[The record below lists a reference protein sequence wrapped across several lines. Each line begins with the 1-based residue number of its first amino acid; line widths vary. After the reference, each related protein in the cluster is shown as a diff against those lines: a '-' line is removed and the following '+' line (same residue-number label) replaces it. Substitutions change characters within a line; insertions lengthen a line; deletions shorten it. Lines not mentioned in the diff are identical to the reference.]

1 MSKKR
6 YVDTKFWVDTYI
18 VEKDP
23 IEKLLFLYLLTN
35 TLTNILGIYEISIRQ
50 IAFDTGIDKD
60 MVINILKRFDTDGK
74 VKYEDG
80 WVALKNFTKHQLD
93 NPKINAGIE
102 SLLKEAPIKL
112 IKWVEI
118 NFDRLCIDYESLSH
132 LNTNLNTNNNTN
144 PNVITEIKFDYTKG
158 VFEGITDDYK
168 SELKKQYPN
177 CNIDMELKRM
187 ADWLIDKP
195 ADDPDIKKQGKRTFI
210 NDWLKNNYTK
220 PTKESENKYS
230 EIKDN
235 MPTLTEH
242 LRKGE

>member
-1 MSKKR
+1 MNSK
-6 YVDTKFWVDTYI
+6 
-18 VEKDP
+18 
-23 IEKLLFLYLLTN
+23 EKLVFIYLITN
-35 TLTNILGIYEISIRQ
+35 SNVNICGIYE
-50 IAFDTGIDKD
+50 
-60 MVINILKRFDTDGK
+60 L
-74 VKYEDG
+74 
-80 WVALKNFTKHQLD
+80 
-93 NPKINAGIE
+93 P
-102 SLLKEAPIKL
+102 
-112 IKWVEI
+112 
-118 NFDRLCIDYESLSH
+118 DRY
-132 LNTNLNTNNNTN
+132 
-144 PNVITEIKFDYTKG
+144 IKFDLDLNQSELDIIKQKFMENNKIMFINGWIKIINYETYNKFTGEKNEVAKEKELSLIPKNIIEYRWGIDRVSSNLDTLNNQNQNININKNQKKSAVTEVKFNYTKG

-220 PTKESENKYS
+220 PAKESENKYS